1 MAKPAVVLIGA
12 PGAGKS
18 RIGKRIAKSLDLPFI
33 DTDQRIV
40 AQHGVIADIF
50 ATHGEPHFRGVE
62 RVEVEKALH
71 EHAVVSLGGGAVLDP
86 QTQAELSQ
94 LNVVQL
100 VVSEEQVAPRLA
112 NDKRPLIGGDIEK
125 WKALVEAR
133 KPLYDSLST
142 LIVDTSTRPAT
153 TIAEEIAHW
162 VKEHND

>member
-1 MAKPAVVLIGA
+1 MAEPAVVLIGA
-12 PGAGKS
+12 PGSGKS
-18 RIGKRIAKSLDLPFI
+18 RIGKRIAKRLDLPFV

-50 ATHGEPHFRGVE
+50 TTHGEPHFRALERAAVE
-62 RVEVEKALH
+62 RALH

-86 QTQAELSQ
+86 LTQADLAG

-100 VVSEEQVAPRLA
+100 VVTEEYVAPRLN

-125 WKALVEAR
+125 WKAIVEAR

-142 LIVDTSTRPAT
+142 HIVDTSTRPAT
-153 TIAEEIAHW
+153 VLADEIAHW
-162 VKEHND
+162 VQEHS